1 MPQEPKSVKESFIQ
15 FNIRLPEFVK
25 KQMERAGKKNVRSQ
39 NEEAIYRLHN
49 FTEHEVMIADH
60 TFQKQLLMAAF
71 FMSFNEQLFCSRPAL
86 ALNTACLRSPC
97 ESLQRR
103 HVRKI

>member
-49 FTEHEVMIADH
+49 FTEHEVMIAEIRSEMKAIRDTQLELMNEIKALH
-60 TFQKQLLMAAF
+60 QKIDSKL
-71 FMSFNEQLFCSRPAL
+71 
-86 ALNTACLRSPC
+86 
-97 ESLQRR
+97 
-103 HVRKI
+103 